1 MSRHWQ
7 IFIQMNLTGQK
18 LLEEKGK
25 SGSQGITYWLK
36 LPRNMQARC
45 KLYESNPETLHI
57 YIFS

>member
-25 SGSQGITYWLK
+25 SGSQGITYWVK
-36 LPRNMQARC
+36 IA
-45 KLYESNPETLHI
+45 
-57 YIFS
+57 